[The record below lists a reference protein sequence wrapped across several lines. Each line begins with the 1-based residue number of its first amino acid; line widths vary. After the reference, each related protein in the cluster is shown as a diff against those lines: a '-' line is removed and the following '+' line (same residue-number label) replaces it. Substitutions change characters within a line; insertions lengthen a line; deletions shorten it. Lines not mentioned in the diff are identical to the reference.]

1 MPAQQAWA
9 FLLFA
14 LAAAATPGPSNVLVM
29 AAGARAGLLG
39 GLRCLAGVV
48 AGMGLLMG
56 TAVLGLGALLQAWPD
71 AMLLL
76 KAAGSLLLLRLAWQ
90 VARASPPGE
99 AADGAQAAGFGQ
111 ALLFQWVNPKS
122 WVVGASAA
130 ATFGGAAE
138 QPVLRALTMGMLFA
152 AAAAVGCSLWLAG
165 GALLRRWL
173 GEPRRARS
181 FNRTMGLLLA
191 ASVLLLWT

>member
-1 MPAQQAWA
+1 MPPQQAWA

-29 AAGARAGLLG
+29 ATGARAGWRA

-56 TAVLGLGALLQAWPD
+56 TAVLGLGALLQAWPGG
-71 AMLLL
+71 MLLL

-90 VARASPPGE
+90 VARASPTRDDE
-99 AADGAQAAGFGQ
+99 DARTVGFGQ

-130 ATFGGAAE
+130 ATFGVASDA
-138 QPVLRALTMGMLFA
+138 QPVLRALTMGLLFA
-152 AAAAVGCSLWLAG
+152 AAATAGCGLWLTG

-173 GEPRRARS
+173 REARWARL
-181 FNRTMGLLLA
+181 FNRTMGVLLA
-191 ASVLLLWT
+191 ASVLLLWI